1 MCKTVNKVMPIDAY
15 MNKLPDS
22 HPAKSLMA
30 IAKIAPDRMGGSFFT
45 SALTTLRLYITND
58 MYNITKESEFS
69 LEDMGAKPKQALFIC
84 FLTRKPPI
92 NLLCRFLWHSSM
104 NSL

>member
-30 IAKIAPDRMGGSFFT
+30 IAKIAPDKMGGSFFT

-58 MYNITKESEFS
+58 MYNVTKESEFS
-69 LEDMGAKPKQALFIC
+69 LEDMGAKPKQALFY
-84 FLTRKPPI
+84 
-92 NLLCRFLWHSSM
+92 LLPDQKTTYYPEETDFPTV
-104 NSL
+104 